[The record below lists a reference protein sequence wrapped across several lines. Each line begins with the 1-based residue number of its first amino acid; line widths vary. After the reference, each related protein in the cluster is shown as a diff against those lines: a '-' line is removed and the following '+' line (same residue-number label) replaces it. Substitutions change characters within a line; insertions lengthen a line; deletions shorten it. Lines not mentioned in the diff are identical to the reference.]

1 MDKRTVLVVDDAPEN
16 IDLLVGLLK
25 EQYTVKAA
33 RNGRLALMIAR
44 SPRPP
49 DLVLLDIMMPE
60 MDGFEV
66 CRQLKGDPA
75 TAAIPVIFLSG
86 EIGTEERRRGSALG
100 AADYLTKPVEPAK
113 LNGAIDTALNAA
125 RGQA

>member
-1 MDKRTVLVVDDAPEN
+1 MDKKTILVVDDMAEN

-33 RNGRLALMIAR
+33 RAGQVALKIAQ
-44 SPRPP
+44 SPNPP
-49 DLVLLDIMMPE
+49 DLVLLDIIMPG

-66 CRQLKGDPA
+66 CQELKNNPA

-86 EIGTEERRRGSALG
+86 EIGAEERERGADLG
-100 AADYLTKPVEPAK
+100 AADYLTKPVEPGK
-113 LNGAIDTALNAA
+113 LNAA
-125 RGQA
+125 IEAALTS